1 MQDLLRSDAKIA
13 LPTMFVAQS
22 IMTMAAYAIP
32 VVAPAAAPDIGIS
45 TVFVGGFTSLVYLI
59 GMFCGLFSGALVIRF
74 GTVRVM
80 QILLLLT
87 AAGTAAFNLSTIAT
101 AIFCAVAIGMANGPM
116 NPAGSHVLAR
126 TTPPRWRA
134 FVFSAKQCATPMGGV
149 LAGVAMPA
157 LLLAYDWK
165 VAVGTVA
172 VAAVTVMILIQPTR
186 TRLDVDRDRT
196 HPVGTGSFLAPLR
209 IAVSRPDLR
218 ALVIMGYIY
227 AGAQVTFASYFV
239 VFLTERVA
247 LSIASAGF
255 LYAIFNGCGIPIRLF
270 WGAIAE
276 RVLSSRAILILTGFC
291 MAAGFALTARFDSA
305 WLFAALSAV
314 TALLGLSANGW
325 VGLFF
330 SEIVRIAPDD
340 QAADASGGGQF
351 FTYGGIM
358 TMPLIFG
365 GLVAATG
372 EYTWPFYLLAVLC
385 FIGALQLLLTRPQ
398 PAPA

>member
-1 MQDLLRSDAKIA
+1 MRDLLRSDAMIA
-13 LPTMFVAQS
+13 LPTMFAAQS

-80 QILLLLT
+80 QTLLLLT

-172 VAAVTVMILIQPTR
+172 VAAITVMILIQPTR

-239 VFLTERVA
+239 VFLTERVD

-291 MAAGFALTARFDSA
+291 MAAGFALTAQFDSA

-330 SEIVRIAPDD
+330 SEIVRIVPDD

-365 GLVAATG
+365 GLVVSTG

-385 FIGALQLLLTRPQ
+385 FMGALQLLLTRPQ
-398 PAPA
+398 PATA